1 MDSKILL
8 ALALLPAFALMMY
21 VRRLD
26 KIEKEPKELIIQLLI
41 FGALTVVSAFVLEK
55 IGMMFLDL
63 IFPETTV
70 LSQFIEYF
78 LVVAL
83 VEEMGKFLVLRLRT
97 WKNPNFNYTY
107 DGIVYAVA
115 ASLGFAA
122 LENILYVFLN
132 GGVPTAIARALTAVP
147 AHCMFGVFMGYFYA
161 AAKRAEFWGYPRKK
175 YWNLFLACLVPILVH
190 GFYDFTIS
198 VDWWGAAVLF
208 LAFYVVCVVI
218 AFIRIR
224 TMSRDD
230 QPIGFY
236 PEQKNIEPPAPP
248 QQDQP
253 FYPNARPQV
262 QQPAPPQQHQP
273 PQQNPYATQ
282 YQPPQQNPYAPQYQS
297 PQQDPYATQ
306 YQPPQQNPY
315 ATQYQPPRPAQSKQM
330 NSYDS
335 LYRPPTSAAPAAPE
349 PTPEETFPSYMP
361 DPAVPSFAATPEL
374 PEATDGTMPE
384 LPADVLDQVDL
395 SKLQ

>member
-282 YQPPQQNPYAPQYQS
+282 YQPP
-297 PQQDPYATQ
+297 
-306 YQPPQQNPY
+306 
-315 ATQYQPPRPAQSKQM
+315 RPAQSKQM